1 MEERALSFAMGA
13 VLAGGRGSRL
23 GGAKATVELAGKPL
37 IAYPI
42 TALAEAGIEPVV
54 VAKRGSE
61 MPPLPCRT
69 VWEPEEPR
77 HPLAGL
83 VAALRGAADRPLIA
97 VACDMPF
104 LAPALLAHLA
114 AAAEPLVLPEPD
126 AELHPFPGRYETSL
140 LPALE
145 GALEAGE
152 PLRRTLARL
161 GPRRLDADE
170 LGRFGPPEH
179 LLFNVNTPTDL
190 ERARRL
196 PPRSPSA
203 R

>member
-1 MEERALSFAMGA
+1 MTGLSFAIGA

-23 GGAKATVELAGKPL
+23 GGAKATTELAGKPL

-42 TALAEAGIEPVV
+42 TALAEAGMEPVV
-54 VAKRGSE
+54 VAKRDSPL
-61 MPPLPCRT
+61 PPLPWRT

-77 HPLAGL
+77 HPLAGI
-83 VAALRGAADRPLIA
+83 VAALRKFPERPLVA

-114 AAAEPLVLPEPD
+114 ASPEPLALPEL
-126 AELHPFPGRYETSL
+126 EGKLHPFPGRYDASL
-140 LPALE
+140 LS
-145 GALEAGE
+145 ALEAALAASE
-152 PLRRTLARL
+152 PLRDALARL
-161 GPRRLDADE
+161 GPRRLGAE
-170 LGRFGPPEH
+170 QLSQFGSPGQ

-190 ERARRL
+190 DRACRSI
-196 PPRSPSA
+196 PQSPSA